1 MVMLNIGEKAPDF
14 TLNDSQGNAVAIG
27 ELLKDGPVLLYFY
40 PMDFTPTCTK
50 QACMVRDV
58 FSELKDAGVQV
69 IGINTSGKAM
79 HGKFSKT
86 FKLPFTLL
94 SDPGRKVA
102 KQYDAS
108 AMFGLMTERIS
119 YFIDRAGKIADR
131 EKANFSV
138 KPHKRLIERVLERVK
153 SPHAGA

>member
-1 MVMLNIGEKAPDF
+1 MLDIGDTAPDF
-14 TLNDSQGNAVAIG
+14 TLNDAQGKAVSLSD
-27 ELLKDGPVLLYFY
+27 LLGNGPVLLYFY

-58 FSELKDAGVQV
+58 FGELKDAGVQV
-69 IGINTSGKAM
+69 VGINTVGKGM
-79 HGKFSKT
+79 HGKFSRT
-86 FKLPFTLL
+86 FNLPFTLL

-108 AMFGLMTERIS
+108 AMFGLMTERVS
-119 YFIDRAGKIADR
+119 YFIDREGKIADR

-138 KPHKRLIERVLERVK
+138 KPHKQLIERVLERTK
-153 SPHAGA
+153 